1 MYSCVCVCCVY
12 VYVCVRVRVC
22 VLELVC
28 VHVCVCVCVCAAVWT
43 WVVHLT
49 CHQTEGVNTL
59 LSITKF
65 IYGRVPTF
73 PLFICA
79 SATLHNS
86 HGLLLRK
93 LKGARVASKTQQL
106 HMCFPKILFVEP
118 SVHLVVMKP
127 LVSTA
132 LRVTIWSNR
141 SKEIQ
146 LCLLQ
151 HTPTDTCTGVPC
163 AIDMYNLRKTV
174 GCSLE

>member
-1 MYSCVCVCCVY
+1 MCSCVCVCCVY
-12 VYVCVRVRVC
+12 VYVCVCWSLC
-22 VLELVC
+22 VF
-28 VHVCVCVCVCAAVWT
+28 VCVCVCVCICAAVWT

-65 IYGRVPTF
+65 IYGRVPMF
-73 PLFICA
+73 MAFICA
-79 SATLHNS
+79 SAHSPQQPWFAATQVES
-86 HGLLLRK
+86 
-93 LKGARVASKTQQL
+93 ARVASKTQQL
-106 HMCFPKILFVEP
+106 HMYFLFVEP

-141 SKEIQ
+141 SKEIR

-163 AIDMYNLRKTV
+163 AIDMYNLRKPV

>member
-1 MYSCVCVCCVY
+1 MCVSVGACVSVICVCV
-12 VYVCVRVRVC
+12 
-22 VLELVC
+22 LC
-28 VHVCVCVCVCAAVWT
+28 VHVCVCLCVG
-43 WVVHLT
+43 VHM
-49 CHQTEGVNTL
+49 CCSVDMGGAPHVSPNRGVNTL

-73 PLFICA
+73 TVFICA
-79 SATLHNS
+79 STTLHIS
-86 HGLLLRK
+86 RGSLLHK
-93 LKGARVASKTQQL
+93 LKGARVASVTQQL
-106 HMCFPKILFVEP
+106 HMYFPQILFVEP
-118 SVHLVVMKP
+118 SVHFVVMKT

-141 SKEIQ
+141 SKEIR

-174 GCSLE
+174 GCSLK